1 MRRRVTPQA
10 WAALDGT
17 ADRILGSP
25 HVAWLVVA
33 LVLAAWHVSALVR
46 AASGALDSIFRTDE
60 RRPRGERLWKSIV
73 VALAV
78 IVLTSL
84 AVLVVVGGRMI
95 EWHGFAGVLLAVG
108 RWLVA
113 AVVTWALLAV
123 LTGRFRPRPPHARWV
138 SIGAGLAIG
147 GWIAASIVFGLH
159 VGTSPT
165 SGRRTGTSS
174 P

>member
-46 AASGALDSIFRTDE
+46 AASGPLDSIFSTDE
-60 RRPRGERLWKSIV
+60 RRASGDRLWKSIV
-73 VALAV
+73 IALAV

-84 AVLVVVGGRMI
+84 AVLVAVGGRMI

-108 RWLVA
+108 R
-113 AVVTWALLAV
+113 
-123 LTGRFRPRPPHARWV
+123 
-138 SIGAGLAIG
+138 
-147 GWIAASIVFGLH
+147 
-159 VGTSPT
+159 
-165 SGRRTGTSS
+165 
-174 P
+174 